1 MAADYFLEI
10 ESHFARRRGTPFLFS
25 PKDWALMKQWH
36 DDGIPLPIVVEAID
50 SVFDKNEAKGS
61 RKVINSLSYC
71 RHAVKELW
79 ADRRELQVGA
89 VEGTPEAGADALLD
103 VLAAEVETVAAAAGE
118 DFGRRIRA
126 LAKEASVPR
135 IEERLIELEEEL
147 IEALLAALPEREA
160 IESEARTLSAA
171 ADEKTRGRTEKANL
185 RRLVRE
191 RTGLPRLTLFR

>member
-10 ESHFARRRGTPFLFS
+10 ESHFARRRGTPFLFN
-25 PKDWALMKQWH
+25 PKDWALMKQWQ

-89 VEGTPEAGADALLD
+89 LEGTPETGADALLEA
-103 VLAAEVETVAAAAGE
+103 LAAEVETAAAGAE
-118 DFGRRIRA
+118 GFGARIRA
-126 LAKEASVPR
+126 LVKEASIPR
-135 IEERLIELEEEL
+135 IEERLIEIEEEL
-147 IEALLAALPEREA
+147 IEALLAASPEREA
-160 IESEARTLSAA
+160 IENEARTLSAG